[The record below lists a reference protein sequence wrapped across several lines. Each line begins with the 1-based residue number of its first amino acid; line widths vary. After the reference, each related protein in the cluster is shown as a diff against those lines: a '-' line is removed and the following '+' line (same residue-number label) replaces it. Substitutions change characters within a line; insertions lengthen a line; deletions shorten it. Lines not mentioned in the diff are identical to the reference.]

1 MNEPRDEKLKREAAQ
16 DQVSNI
22 ENPVDLTLTTPPA
35 VEELL
40 DEELEAVTA
49 ALNKNKP
56 GYPVNQPLFGPPG
69 RTD

>member
-1 MNEPRDEKLKREAAQ
+1 MNESRDEKLKREAAQ

-40 DEELEAVTA
+40 DEELEAVTG
-49 ALNKNKP
+49 ALSKNKP
-56 GYPVNQPLFGPPG
+56 GQPSGGPP
-69 RTD
+69 RAD